1 MCYNGITDKGGNTV
15 KIGTIGYNYRHDMR
29 TENFDLDRPAGPG
42 APLMLLIKTPSRFWI
57 KGEEFTVKANS
68 FVLFNSDTPCRYT
81 GEGDCYTD
89 DWIYFDM
96 TAEDFE
102 YLEKLGIPTDTV
114 VHIGS
119 LDELSQLVHIL
130 AFEHY
135 SANSFHDEIEQQYIK
150 ILILKLARAIG
161 LKNHASSKLLSEKNY
176 RMTQLRSE
184 IYTFPERMGDVD
196 EMAKSLGMSRSGFQH
211 LYRKMFGTSVIN
223 DVIAGRIQQ
232 AQRLLSSTNLTVK
245 EIAARC
251 GYSNAY
257 SFMRQFK
264 QRCGKTPT
272 EYRSNM

>member
-1 MCYNGITDKGGNTV
+1 M

-42 APLMLLIKTPSRFWI
+42 APLMLLIKTPLRFWI
-57 KGEEFTVKANS
+57 KGDEFTVKANS

-102 YLEKLGIPTDTV
+102 YLEKLGISTDTV

-150 ILILKLARAIG
+150 ILKDTDFKACESDRT
-161 LKNHASSKLLSEKNY
+161 EKP
-176 RMTQLRSE
+176 R
-184 IYTFPERMGDVD
+184 FVK
-196 EMAKSLGMSRSGFQH
+196 A
-211 LYRKMFGTSVIN
+211 
-223 DVIAGRIQQ
+223 
-232 AQRLLSSTNLTVK
+232 AQREKLPYDTAQK
-245 EIAARC
+245 RDIYIPRAD
-251 GYSNAY
+251 G
-257 SFMRQFK
+257 
-264 QRCGKTPT
+264 
-272 EYRSNM
+272 